1 MRQTGL
7 PVKLTTTGEPQQL
20 PAGSSSSAYR
30 IIQGGATNTSSTP
43 VLHRPPVSPRRH
55 RGVEVE
61 VVDDGQPATARQ
73 ETGGKGLVGACK
85 SGVPVRRPPRGR
97 GPSRWR
103 LPVYAVLRA
112 RIATIAVVLA
122 DDQALV
128 RRGFRLILETEP
140 GIEVVAEAEDGQQA
154 VDAVRRHRPAVVLM
168 DIQMP
173 GLDGLEATRRILG
186 QGSNQTRVL
195 ILTTFERDDVFEA
208 LQVGASGFLLKTAP
222 PEDLLTAV
230 RVVSQGEALL
240 SPSVTRRVIQEVTRH
255 QRRAPRSP
263 ELDRLTQRELEV
275 LRLLAEGRSNA
286 GVAAKAVPPAGD
298 RQSPHLHCSILS
310 KLGLRDRVQVV
321 IFAEKPRGSQM
332 NLDAVRAV
340 LPEPPQ
346 VLSDFEPPPVR
357 GRHARTLWVR
367 PASGLRPGGR
377 RHDWPGFALVTAWRG
392 VSGRKVEPSSTHL
405 ARWRLVRRSPGPTQ
419 ASCICRPPSPWAE
432 RSSSRQLHST
442 PPGRREPAR
451 HLGRLPPRPC
461 CPRSGTRAH
470 RTSSVP

>member
-1 MRQTGL
+1 M
-7 PVKLTTTGEPQQL
+7 
-20 PAGSSSSAYR
+20 
-30 IIQGGATNTSSTP
+30 
-43 VLHRPPVSPRRH
+43 
-55 RGVEVE
+55 
-61 VVDDGQPATARQ
+61 
-73 ETGGKGLVGACK
+73 
-85 SGVPVRRPPRGR
+85 
-97 GPSRWR
+97 
-103 LPVYAVLRA
+103 
-112 RIATIAVVLA
+112 TITVVLA

-154 VDAVRRHRPAVVLM
+154 IDAVRRHRPAVVLM

-195 ILTTFERDDVFEA
+195 ILTTFERDDYVFEA

-286 GVAAKAVPPAGD
+286 EIAAELYLSEATVKTHT
-298 RQSPHLHCSILS
+298 SSILS

-321 IFAEKPRGSQM
+321 IFAYKHGII
-332 NLDAVRAV
+332 
-340 LPEPPQ
+340 EP
-346 VLSDFEPPPVR
+346 
-357 GRHARTLWVR
+357 
-367 PASGLRPGGR
+367 
-377 RHDWPGFALVTAWRG
+377 
-392 VSGRKVEPSSTHL
+392 
-405 ARWRLVRRSPGPTQ
+405 
-419 ASCICRPPSPWAE
+419 
-432 RSSSRQLHST
+432 
-442 PPGRREPAR
+442 
-451 HLGRLPPRPC
+451 
-461 CPRSGTRAH
+461 
-470 RTSSVP
+470 